1 MEWTSQNSKLFAG
14 ILALMLTASAI
25 GGIYY
30 WDKSGDLAE
39 KNDREV
45 LKADSLLSA
54 KLNLERDKDRL
65 SGELTSVNKDRE
77 AIQSKLV
84 TTQKL
89 LSQKNATLNKL
100 RKESKHRQEDLA
112 MLQQQI
118 ADLTSMKN
126 NLQSEIERYSTEKNQ
141 WLTDRDKFNNATLA
155 FQHQINDL
163 NLQLNAMVPKSAL
176 TADNFRV
183 DVLKNNHKVTAK
195 AKKAQSILVS
205 FTLPA
210 ALTGEGNQE
219 IYLSLT
225 DSEKTPMEGVLR
237 HLTLGKD
244 ALPKDIPIHA
254 VQHADFGRN
263 PQKIVFEFEPSE
275 TVKEG
280 VYKADIYT
288 AQAYLGSVEFRL
300 RNSFLFF

>member
-1 MEWTSQNSKLFAG
+1 MEWTGQNSKLFAG

-30 WDKSGDLAE
+30 WNKSGDLAE

-54 KLNLERDKDRL
+54 KLDLERDKDRL

-100 RKESKHRQEDLA
+100 RKESMHRQEDMA

-118 ADLTSMKN
+118 TDLTSMKN

-141 WLTDRDKFNNATLA
+141 WLSDRDKFNNATLA
-155 FQHQINDL
+155 FEHQINDL
-163 NLQLNAMVPKSAL
+163 NLQLNGMVPKSAL

-210 ALTGEGNQE
+210 ALTGEGSQE

-225 DSEKTPMEGVLR
+225 DSGKNPMEGVLR
-237 HLTLGKD
+237 HLTLGKE

-254 VQHADFGRN
+254 VQNADFGRN

-288 AQAYLGSVEFRL
+288 ANAYLGSVEFRL